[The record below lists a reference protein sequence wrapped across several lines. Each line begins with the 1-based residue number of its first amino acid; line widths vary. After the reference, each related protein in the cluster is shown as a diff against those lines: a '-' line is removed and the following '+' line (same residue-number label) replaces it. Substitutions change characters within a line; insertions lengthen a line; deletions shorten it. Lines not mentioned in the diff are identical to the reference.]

1 MSDSNED
8 EFVTDE
14 FVPNEELFNLLLSMG
29 LTKDKVTEA
38 LFCTGN
44 ESIEEALNYIFNS
57 DEECMKYIGTNNEFI
72 EEPKVPAERIE
83 NAARDENEGD
93 CFYKMTFVVNSALK
107 MGTGKLSAQVAH
119 ACLGLYRKMLLE
131 GLKDALDNWEFFG
144 EKKVVL
150 KGIDHVHLQELHE
163 KAKSANIPS
172 YLITDAGKTQIPP
185 NSVTALS
192 LFGSE
197 EEVDKITGKLGLL

>member
-1 MSDSNED
+1 MSETTEK
-8 EFVTDE
+8 EFE
-14 FVPNEELFNLLLSMG
+14 PNEEFLEILISMG
-29 LTKDKVTEA
+29 LSKDIATEA

-44 ESIEEALNYIFNS
+44 QSIDSALNFIFS
-57 DEECMKYIGTNNEFI
+57 TDEDSCRTLLPRVPGDKI
-72 EEPKVPAERIE
+72 ED
-83 NAARDENEGD
+83 NAAGDENDDEGY
-93 CFYKMTFVVNSALK
+93 YKMTFVINTALK
-107 MGTGKLSAQVAH
+107 MGVGKLSAQVAH
-119 ACLGLYRKMLLE
+119 ASLGLYRKMLLE
-131 GLKDALDNWEFFG
+131 GMKDALDGWEFAG

-185 NSVTALS
+185 NSITVLS

-197 EEVDKITGKLGLL
+197 DEVDKITGKLGLL

>member
-1 MSDSNED
+1 MSDSTEK
-8 EFVTDE
+8 EFE
-14 FVPNEELFNLLLSMG
+14 PNEEFLEILISMG
-29 LTKDKVTEA
+29 LSKDIATEA

-44 ESIEEALNYIFNS
+44 QSIDSALNFIFSNDDDS
-57 DEECMKYIGTNNEFI
+57 CRTAVSRVSGD
-72 EEPKVPAERIE
+72 RIE
-83 NAARDENEGD
+83 DNAVGDVNEDEGY
-93 CFYKMTFVVNSALK
+93 YKMTFVVNTALK
-107 MGTGKLSAQVAH
+107 MGLGKLSAQVAH

-131 GLKDALDNWEFFG
+131 GLKDALDGWEFAG

-163 KAKSANIPS
+163 KAKSANIPC

-185 NSVTALS
+185 NSITVLS

-197 EEVDKITGKLGLL
+197 DEVDKITGKLGLL